1 MLLYFTAAVLVCA
14 ADQALKYYI
23 VSHIPLYGDAELIPG
38 VIGLSHV
45 RNTGMAFSM
54 LSNATWLL
62 AALSVI
68 MTVALT
74 AVIIKS
80 GFTRWEKL
88 SLSLVLGGAAGNAID
103 RVFLGYVVDMFRFEF
118 VDFAV
123 FNLADT
129 FIDVGAA
136 LFCVLYIVRCV
147 REEREKRAA
156 GGEGTDGEGHDN

>member
-1 MLLYFTAAVLVCA
+1 M
-14 ADQALKYYI
+14 
-23 VSHIPLYGDAELIPG
+23 
-38 VIGLSHV
+38 
-45 RNTGMAFSM
+45 
-54 LSNATWLL
+54 
-62 AALSVI
+62 
-68 MTVALT
+68 
-74 AVIIKS
+74 
-80 GFTRWEKL
+80 
-88 SLSLVLGGAAGNAID
+88 
-103 RVFLGYVVDMFRFEF
+103 FLGYVVDMFRFEF